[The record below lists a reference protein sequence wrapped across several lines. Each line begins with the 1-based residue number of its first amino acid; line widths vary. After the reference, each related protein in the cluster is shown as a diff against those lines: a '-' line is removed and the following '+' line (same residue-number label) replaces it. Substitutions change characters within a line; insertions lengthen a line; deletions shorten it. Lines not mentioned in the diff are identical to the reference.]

1 MRSGMVKC
9 CNIKQKENVLRFL
22 AFKKFYQNT
31 NNVSKLTKTQGSKPA
46 MRSGMVKYFK
56 IAHFLD
62 SPNIKI
68 LANNVEKQKNQY
80 VYNHEK
86 CIVQS

>member
-46 MRSGMVKYFK
+46 MRSGMVKYF
-56 IAHFLD
+56 
-62 SPNIKI
+62 
-68 LANNVEKQKNQY
+68 
-80 VYNHEK
+80 
-86 CIVQS
+86 